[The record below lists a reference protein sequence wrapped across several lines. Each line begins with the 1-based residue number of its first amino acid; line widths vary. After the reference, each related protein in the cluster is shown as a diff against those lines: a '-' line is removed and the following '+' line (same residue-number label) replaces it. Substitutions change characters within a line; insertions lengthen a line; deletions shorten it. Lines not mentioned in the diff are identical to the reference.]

1 MATTY
6 ALPAMNG
13 HGGHGHG
20 HSHGRKSATERIPLR
35 PTSTNGGLHINS
47 GPISSDF
54 LKHQVQ
60 HQPDNSRDVLYDSNQ
75 QSYNSNQQRPNS
87 LQLPTPISF
96 STPTIAR
103 SKSMERR
110 KSVGLPTHLRL
121 ERNGYGFPA
130 PSSQQF
136 PKIDEQVGKRFT
148 SPVMHDLSLDL
159 ADNSSSKWM
168 NVNEILNSILVPLPY
183 VLASLAFTSLVATR
197 ASSDGLPLS
206 SFAAP
211 EVPVLLEISTMTSL
225 TLLLVGLRGKIG
237 IMSATGLDK
246 RRRSLAGMEEVEKT
260 QWTHMARRIAARF
273 LTVGL
278 PFYATSKLGGARVA
292 VVILMALASNIMTVE
307 EESTLLTQTKG
318 WSMLLAQRRW
328 TLVSTMLQ
336 LVLDLTG
343 FTNSSAAVDIGLGY
357 ITLGIAVFVLPPCFL
372 SSRPKVSVFTSTAP
386 ASESKT
392 SAVLATPWEIP
403 PQLEDH
409 SSKVPAISPMICS
422 PEDIN
427 LTFYSGIV
435 VGTLRT
441 IVFVFSGPS
450 AGAPSQYQLAWS
462 LLCAFATA
470 LALITVDP
478 RSLRGNRNFG
488 PILGLNFG
496 FMIVQTFY
504 GIMTGSLGLLS
515 DSIHMFFD
523 CLALVVGLC
532 AAVMSKWP
540 PSNRFPYGYGKMDTL
555 AGFANGIFLMLISIE
570 IVYEAL
576 ERLAG
581 GNQIHNLG
589 ELLTI
594 IPMQVT
600 SMKTTVH
607 TMIILITT
615 IHTTITL
622 PTNMLITT
630 IPTTTTAI
638 MIIPL
643 QDRTTHLTALMTIA
657 TYMIIFTRD
666 QPRAPHSTPPYHQ
679 LPPNL

>member
-488 PILGLNFG
+488 PILGSVLS
-496 FMIVQTFY
+496 
-504 GIMTGSLGLLS
+504 SLVLTTLRS
-515 DSIHMFFD
+515 EAWSSLAYQSIF
-523 CLALVVGLC
+523 
-532 AAVMSKWP
+532 
-540 PSNRFPYGYGKMDTL
+540 
-555 AGFANGIFLMLISIE
+555 ISISFAATKLDTQS
-570 IVYEAL
+570 AL
-576 ERLAG
+576 TVLSYSDHHQHHHHPARLSIPEHAQLSRFSEFVIQHIPHWPLLHSILAEKDSRRIFYFMWLVRSG
-581 GNQIHNLG
+581 FFFSSIL
-589 ELLTI
+589 LLTVSI
-594 IPMQVT
+594 V
-600 SMKTTVH
+600 
-607 TMIILITT
+607 
-615 IHTTITL
+615 
-622 PTNMLITT
+622 
-630 IPTTTTAI
+630 
-638 MIIPL
+638 
-643 QDRTTHLTALMTIA
+643 
-657 TYMIIFTRD
+657 
-666 QPRAPHSTPPYHQ
+666 
-679 LPPNL
+679 